1 MLLSAG
7 RSQLLVTDIQERLLP
22 AIHDGARAASRAR
35 LLIEAARRLGIPI
48 LVSEHYPQGLGPTVP
63 EIREALGNEAPIRAK
78 IAFSCLRDGPLAAE
92 LSERRRKG
100 RPQVAVAGFESH
112 VCVLQ
117 TSLDLADRGYDVF
130 VAADAVASRTPE
142 SREIALARMRQ
153 AGIQVLNTEMAVFE
167 WLGRGGTPEF
177 RDLLPL
183 LR

>member
-22 AIHDGARAASRAR
+22 AIHDGARAADRAR
-35 LLIEAARRLGIPI
+35 LLVRAARRLGVPI

-63 EIREALGNEAPIRAK
+63 EIREAAGNEAPVLAK
-78 IAFSCLRDGPLAAE
+78 ISFSCLREEALAAA
-92 LSERRRKG
+92 LAERRRKG

-117 TSLDLADRGYDVF
+117 TSLDLAERGYDVF
-130 VAADAVASRTPE
+130 VAADAVSSRTAE
-142 SREIALARMRQ
+142 SRDVALARMRQ
-153 AGIQVLNTEMAVFE
+153 AGIRVVTAEMAVFE
-167 WLGRGGTPEF
+167 WLGQGDTPEF